1 MPVYKYSGQIGSQ
14 KTEGEIE
21 AENEEV
27 ARDILNSKNIE
38 IETLFK
44 KPKELNLTI
53 GTGVKTKDIV
63 IFTRQF
69 STMLE
74 AGIPLDECLD
84 ILSSQVDNQNLQNI
98 VKEVKIDVEGGKP
111 LNESLAEHPKVF
123 KTLYTSLVEAGE
135 EGGLLTNV
143 LNRLSTYMEK
153 DEEVK
158 SQIKSAMIY
167 PVIILIVATIVV
179 FGLLYFVIPKF
190 QEMFSSFNQEL
201 PALTQIIIDLS
212 EFAQQN
218 FLLIFGGIAA
228 LIGVFYVLSKTDK
241 GKWLIDNMKLR
252 LPIVGNLARKAAVAR
267 FTRTFGTLIES
278 GVEILRALEITA
290 NVAGNVVIRE
300 AILDARQSISG
311 GSEIAKPLRESG
323 VFPPMVIHMIS
334 AGEKS
339 GALEEMLT
347 KIADFYEREVDAAL
361 EAFTASLEPIL
372 IVFVGGILGT
382 LVIGM
387 FMPILTMASAVG

>member
-1 MPVYKYSGQIGSQ
+1 MPVYKYSGQIGNQ

-21 AENEEV
+21 AESEEV
-27 ARDILNSKNIE
+27 ARDILNSKNVE

-53 GTGVKTKDIV
+53 GTGIKTKDIV

-84 ILSSQVDNQNLQNI
+84 ILSKQVDNQSLQNI

-167 PVIILIVATIVV
+167 PAIILVIATIVV

-201 PALTQIIIDLS
+201 PGLTQFIINLS

-218 FLLIFGGIAA
+218 FLIIFGAIAA
-228 LIGVFYVLSKTDK
+228 LIGIFFILKRTEK
-241 GKWLIDNMKLR
+241 GKRFIDSMRLK
-252 LPIVGNLARKAAVAR
+252 LPIIGNLSRKAAVAR

-290 NVAGNVVIRE
+290 NVAGNIVIRD
-300 AILDARQSISG
+300 AILEARQSISG
-311 GSEIAKPLRESG
+311 GSEISKPLKESG

>member
-1 MPVYKYSGQIGSQ
+1 MPVYKYSGQIGNQ

-21 AENEEV
+21 AESEEV
-27 ARDILNSKNIE
+27 ARDILNSKNVE

-53 GTGVKTKDIV
+53 GTGIKTKDIV

-84 ILSSQVDNQNLQNI
+84 ILSKQVDNQSLQNI

-167 PVIILIVATIVV
+167 QDIN
-179 FGLLYFVIPKF
+179 LY
-190 QEMFSSFNQEL
+190 
-201 PALTQIIIDLS
+201 TIII
-212 EFAQQN
+212 
-218 FLLIFGGIAA
+218 I
-228 LIGVFYVLSKTDK
+228 
-241 GKWLIDNMKLR
+241 
-252 LPIVGNLARKAAVAR
+252 
-267 FTRTFGTLIES
+267 
-278 GVEILRALEITA
+278 
-290 NVAGNVVIRE
+290 
-300 AILDARQSISG
+300 
-311 GSEIAKPLRESG
+311 
-323 VFPPMVIHMIS
+323 
-334 AGEKS
+334 
-339 GALEEMLT
+339 
-347 KIADFYEREVDAAL
+347 
-361 EAFTASLEPIL
+361 
-372 IVFVGGILGT
+372 
-382 LVIGM
+382 
-387 FMPILTMASAVG
+387 